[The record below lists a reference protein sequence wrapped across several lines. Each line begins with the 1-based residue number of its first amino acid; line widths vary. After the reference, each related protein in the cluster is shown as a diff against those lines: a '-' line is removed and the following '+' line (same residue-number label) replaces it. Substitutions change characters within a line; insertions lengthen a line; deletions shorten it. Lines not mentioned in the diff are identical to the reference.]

1 MPANHPQ
8 DEQRRPPG
16 EQAEPGGAASAQHVD
31 GAPQGPGRTARQQRR
46 YGRGQQAAQRRKEAK
61 KSTPLEKNSGCTQE
75 VAAAEQAA
83 GAYAA
88 AIQSSFDAT
97 SASAADDSRS
107 PSVSTDEASAGTQP
121 CKQHSFST
129 EAEAGHWRAVAVAQG
144 LQPGS
149 ALLLVQAPIG
159 ADGGRRKGQASQGS
173 HQLRGDAP
181 GKAVPSPPTGR
192 EQQQGWV
199 ALLGFV
205 GGSRDGFLGGG
216 TTVRCEVHPRR
227 LNSQPESA
235 VPDLLR
241 GCEVRPSHC
250 KAQPLTALHTA
261 AQSHASIALAL
272 LP

>member
-149 ALLLVQAPIG
+149 ALLLKLQSEQMEVDERAKQARAATSSG
-159 ADGGRRKGQASQGS
+159 ATPPVVCVRVRAPPCGPWELEGS
-173 HQLRGDAP
+173 M
-181 GKAVPSPPTGR
+181 
-192 EQQQGWV
+192 
-199 ALLGFV
+199 ALNLV
-205 GGSRDGFLGGG
+205 GGS
-216 TTVRCEVHPRR
+216 
-227 LNSQPESA
+227 A
-235 VPDLLR
+235 LLTR
-241 GCEVRPSHC
+241 HM
-250 KAQPLTALHTA
+250 H
-261 AQSHASIALAL
+261 SHARYSDPA
-272 LP
+272 